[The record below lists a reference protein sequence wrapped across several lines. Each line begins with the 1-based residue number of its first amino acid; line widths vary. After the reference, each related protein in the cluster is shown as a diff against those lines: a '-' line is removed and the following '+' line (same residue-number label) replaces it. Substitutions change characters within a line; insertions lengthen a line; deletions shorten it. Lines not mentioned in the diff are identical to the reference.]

1 MEQKFPGAQ
10 RKGQQSVRE
19 SSRGGAEVDSAEW
32 SVAVRLTV
40 REQ

>member
-1 MEQKFPGAQ
+1 MRRE
-10 RKGQQSVRE
+10 QSVRQNSHGE
-19 SSRGGAEVDSAEW
+19 PEVDSAEW